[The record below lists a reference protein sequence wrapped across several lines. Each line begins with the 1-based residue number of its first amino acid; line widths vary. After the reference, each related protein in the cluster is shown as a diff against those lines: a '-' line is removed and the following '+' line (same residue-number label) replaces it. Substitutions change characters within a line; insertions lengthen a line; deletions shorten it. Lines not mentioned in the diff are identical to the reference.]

1 MKRILLSAFIILSCI
16 STYAQFNLSAEY
28 RPRFEFRDSY
38 KLLPPVLGQTP
49 AFMVS
54 QRTRLNVG
62 FKWSIIN
69 TYLSLQ
75 DVRIWG
81 DEAMK
86 KDVAGLGLYQGW
98 AEIKVCDSFFVKA
111 GRQEF
116 VYDNERL
123 LSNTN
128 WQQKGLTHDALLLKY
143 NHQGLFVDLGAAY
156 NQSRDTTNSTDY
168 NSALANYKSLSFLW
182 LKYNIKKHFAVQAA
196 FLADGYQKKNTTNT
210 MYMRATTGAVFS
222 YKSKWV
228 DSYARGFYQWG
239 QDETG
244 AHINAYYANVDV
256 TAKPLKWLTL
266 IAGCEYMSGNDL
278 SDTLTKNNNA
288 FSTLYSSGHKFNGNI
303 DFFTKPTD
311 TKNTGLVDIYLNFIF
326 TIKKQ
331 YQIRAD
337 FHYFST
343 QNHYTFSKVVQ
354 DAYLGSEADIS
365 AKIPIIKDVD
375 VQVGY
380 SALVGSPTLIKMQ
393 GNNKK
398 NFSHWAFVMLTIRPT
413 IFTAA
418 LEKK

>member
-16 STYAQFNLSAEY
+16 STFAQFNLSAEY

-398 NFSHWAFVMLTIRPT
+398 NFSHWAFVMLTIKPT

>member
-1 MKRILLSAFIILSCI
+1 MKKLLLSAIILLSCI
-16 STYAQFNLSAEY
+16 STFAQFNMSAEY

-62 FKWSIIN
+62 FKWNIIN
-69 TYLSLQ
+69 TYLSVQ

-143 NHQGLFVDLGAAY
+143 NHQGFSVDLAAAY

-168 NSALANYKSLSFLW
+168 NTALANYKSLNFLW

-196 FLADGYQKKNTTNT
+196 LIADGYQKKNTTNT

-228 DSYARGFYQWG
+228 NTDARGFYQFG

-244 AHINAYYANVDV
+244 AHISAYIANVDV
-256 TAKPLKWLTL
+256 TAKPLNWLTL
-266 IAGCEYMSGNDL
+266 IAGCEYQSGNDL
-278 SDTLTKNNNA
+278 SDTANKKNNA
-288 FSTLYSSGHKFNGNI
+288 FSTLYGTGHKFNGNI
-303 DFFTKPTD
+303 DFFTKASD

-326 TIKKQ
+326 AIKKQ
-331 YQIRAD
+331 YQVRAD

-343 QNHYTFSKVVQ
+343 QNHYTFSKVIQ
-354 DAYLGSEADIS
+354 DPYLASEADIS

-375 VQVGY
+375 VQLGY
-380 SALVGSPTLIKMQ
+380 SALIGSPTLIKME

-398 NFSHWAFVMLTIRPT
+398 NFSHWAFVMLTIKPT